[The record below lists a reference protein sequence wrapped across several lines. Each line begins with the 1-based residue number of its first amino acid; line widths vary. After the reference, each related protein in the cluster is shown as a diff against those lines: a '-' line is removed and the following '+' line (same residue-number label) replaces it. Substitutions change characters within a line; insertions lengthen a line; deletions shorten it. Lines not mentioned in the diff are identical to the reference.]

1 MASRLKQIPESLLAK
16 LWRER
21 ASREESLRAGNG
33 RRFKVIYCGR
43 PGTGPGPDFLE
54 AVLEEEGVG
63 LVRGDVE
70 LHVRQRDWEGHG
82 HSTDPHYNGV
92 ILHVVAGMNGA
103 YTTLQNGRQVPV
115 LSLGP
120 LLEDALPSPHPPRDL
135 WPLLE
140 AHGYSPPAS
149 PAEMGLLLDRAGDSW
164 FLGERDGFLAL
175 MKEEDPE
182 QVLYASLME
191 ALGYS
196 QNRGPFQELSHR
208 VPYGLI
214 RRAAMGASGGQRLRL
229 IERLLLTTAGFL
241 PASRRD
247 KAMVLSSWRRFRV
260 RPQNHPQ
267 RRIMGFARVLERFLN
282 SPESDLT
289 LPAARFRRGTLTA
302 GSWPARVAKAIQSR
316 PDGPRPS
323 GASAVEE
330 PCESWEGRGLL
341 EGVDAAGAGHVGPGR
356 GCCLLPGI
364 GERLHGHIQDLHRR
378 EGTRRRTRGRNV
390 DRRGKGQRY
399 GGQLRPA
406 LCPCGGPADGGQPAG
421 PPIHESLSP
430 ASPAPRERDNQGD
443 GSDPRCPPRVGRGLW
458 GSRQGRWLRGALAKG
473 GMQCQEAAGAAASA
487 PPDGFTRDLHSRVSQ
502 AELAARELRA
512 PETGALILWGAESP
526 FDSIPTLGKGTV

>member
-289 LPAARFRRGTLTA
+289 LRAARFRRGTLTA

-341 EGVDAAGAGHVGPGR
+341 EGVTLLVRATSAPVGDAVCCRALENAFTATSRTSTGGRGPGE
-356 GCCLLPGI
+356 GPVEGTLI
-364 GERLHGHIQDLHRR
+364 GEGRARDMAVNCVLPFVHAAAQQMGDNRLARQSMSLYHQLPRLQENEITR
-378 EGTRRRTRGRNV
+378 EMGQILVAPQGSGEACGGRGRAGGSGEPW
-390 DRRGKGQRY
+390 RRVVCNARMQQG
-399 GGQLRPA
+399 L
-406 LCPCGGPADGGQPAG
+406 L
-421 PPIHESLSP
+421 HLHHLMVSP
-430 ASPAPRERDNQGD
+430 VTCTPGFPRRNWPREN
-443 GSDPRCPPRVGRGLW
+443 
-458 GSRQGRWLRGALAKG
+458 
-473 GMQCQEAAGAAASA
+473 
-487 PPDGFTRDLHSRVSQ
+487 
-502 AELAARELRA
+502 
-512 PETGALILWGAESP
+512 
-526 FDSIPTLGKGTV
+526 